1 MTMATYP
8 IVPKTV
14 PVAVPEE
21 LWDEAN
27 WLPCLLSVD
36 LPVQSF
42 TVGELLRLEPGVV
55 LETKNANSADVP
67 VVVNLRRIGW
77 AEFEVVGQRLGVRIT
92 ELG

>member
-1 MTMATYP
+1 MATAP
-8 IVPKTV
+8 ASPKEIPV
-14 PVAVPEE
+14 PVSEE
-21 LWDEAN
+21 LWEEAN

-42 TVGELLRLEPGVV
+42 TVRELLRLEPGIV

-67 VVVNLRRIGW
+67 VVVNAQRIGW
-77 AEFEVVGQRLGVRIT
+77 AEFEVVGQRIGIRIT

>member
-1 MTMATYP
+1 MAT
-8 IVPKTV
+8 VPASPKEIPV
-14 PVAVPEE
+14 PVSEE
-21 LWDEAN
+21 LWEEAN

-42 TVGELLRLEPGVV
+42 TVRELLRLEPGIV

-67 VVVNLRRIGW
+67 VVVNAQRIGW
-77 AEFEVVGQRLGVRIT
+77 AEFEVVGQRIGIRIT